1 MSTNIR
7 IFFEKKGRA
16 KYISH
21 LDIMRCF
28 TRVIRRTDIP
38 VWYTEGYNPR
48 LYMMFPLPLP
58 LGFEGERETFDIRLI
73 DDSYPYEKIL
83 TELNRVF
90 PEGIKALSAEP
101 VIDEL
106 TTIDKAIYTI
116 TLKHSDIKALKT
128 NMEEFMT
135 LSDITVE
142 KKSKRGIKT
151 VNLAPDVKVQDIKAN
166 GDYLVIRTLMAAGIN
181 YNINPNLWLNAFMSK
196 YGYEDI
202 VINITR
208 NSILRSDLSE
218 WH

>member
-116 TLKHSDIKALKT
+116 TLKHSDINALKT